1 MGIKTW
7 SLGLGKGLAWLWIFP
22 AVGALLLSLAA
33 GAWVLGQRFEA
44 RALKAEGVVTA
55 LRLSA
60 SRDSNGRTSN
70 TYCPVVNYQTADGQ
84 GIEFAGSTCAR
95 PPSYEV
101 GERVRVLYEA
111 DAPYQASLDGFA
123 ERWLMTLILGSI
135 GTVFALIGAAFVVP
149 NLRRGRRAGELY
161 QTGRPVQARVVEVAR
176 NRSLTV
182 NGDSPWRIHAQWQ
195 DPATRK
201 VHVFK
206 SENLWFDPTPF
217 LTEETLRVFIDPRH
231 PKRYVV
237 DTRLLPEPA

>member
-161 QTGRPVQARVVEVAR
+161 QTAGAGARRGGRQESQPHGQRGQPLA
-176 NRSLTV
+176 
-182 NGDSPWRIHAQWQ
+182 
-195 DPATRK
+195 
-201 VHVFK
+201 
-206 SENLWFDPTPF
+206 
-217 LTEETLRVFIDPRH
+217 DPRAVAGS
-231 PKRYVV
+231 RYAQGARLQERKPVV
-237 DTRLLPEPA
+237 RPDALPD